1 FEAVVGD
8 PEPGEAPEIAAARP
22 LAEEVLGAAAALS
35 PLPIPR
41 DDVVLAV
48 RITVRST
55 SHFPDDVLAMR
66 EDVQATAPNV
76 IVTDVLPDPHP
87 DVAAMIFGTFDAPV
101 WVENGYVVRDDDGAP
116 VPIGTAPI
124 DFILALP
131 AAAAESGGAPIVMY
145 QHGNPGN
152 APDEVPGAARD
163 FLAPAGFAVGGM
175 TDVPNRTFAAVL
187 EQTLAIFTYVLFFGE
202 PPDWYLQTY
211 AEQMAFLRALQSLD
225 ELDVLPLG
233 DPDGVPDLDPSKIL
247 YEGISYGSVH
257 AQAFLA
263 YSPDILGAALV
274 AGASRLA
281 ELIEYQDR
289 TTPDGGPRLF
299 VETLPAFLSDA
310 RAPDLW
316 LGLHLFAISYDR
328 QDPHNHARFLFR
340 DPVEVDGTTKKASLL
355 VVEGLNDSFT
365 KANTTRSLAWLLG
378 PIPQLEPVAVPVL
391 GLPSQAGPIQANID
405 ADTTAAF
412 VQFVPSG
419 VGLPPTQGCDFQ
431 PEGHFC
437 AQTAPPARTQRLRFY
452 TSALTGPPVIEFE
465 PEL

>member
-1 FEAVVGD
+1 MAAATAGGTGRRSALFEGVVGD

-22 LAEEVLGAAAALS
+22 LAEEVLDAAAALS

-41 DDVVLAV
+41 
-48 RITVRST
+48 
-55 SHFPDDVLAMR
+55 DDVLAMR

-202 PPDWYLQTY
+202 PPESVVDGFTLINGGGSPGPGIYMYYNSNPTISNCIITGNTSGQEGGGGIYCALANPTITNCTITGNSAIAGGGVYLQMSSPTIRNCVIAGNTVSTLGGGIY
-211 AEQMAFLRALQSLD
+211 CDTGSTPTIVNLSL
-225 ELDVLPLG
+225 
-233 DPDGVPDLDPSKIL
+233 IH
-247 YEGISYGSVH
+247 I
-257 AQAFLA
+257 
-263 YSPDILGAALV
+263 
-274 AGASRLA
+274 
-281 ELIEYQDR
+281 
-289 TTPDGGPRLF
+289 
-299 VETLPAFLSDA
+299 
-310 RAPDLW
+310 
-316 LGLHLFAISYDR
+316 
-328 QDPHNHARFLFR
+328 
-340 DPVEVDGTTKKASLL
+340 
-355 VVEGLNDSFT
+355 
-365 KANTTRSLAWLLG
+365 
-378 PIPQLEPVAVPVL
+378 
-391 GLPSQAGPIQANID
+391 
-405 ADTTAAF
+405 
-412 VQFVPSG
+412 
-419 VGLPPTQGCDFQ
+419 
-431 PEGHFC
+431 
-437 AQTAPPARTQRLRFY
+437 
-452 TSALTGPPVIEFE
+452 
-465 PEL
+465 